1 MANDYINQ
9 ITATNGTT
17 YDIKDTISGY
27 TTNTGTVTKV
37 TAGTGLSIGSTSGG
51 NFTTSGTINHT
62 NSVTAQTTQAV
73 YPIKIDAQG
82 HISAY
87 GNAITIP
94 SDVNVTNTAVTATST
109 YYLTGGSSSATATGT
124 LNKHAS
130 ISAYVDAD
138 TSTTGLSRINLGNN
152 TATGTAGAKQGVLR
166 LYGNTAYYCDL
177 RAESSTPTANR
188 TIYLPSYDG
197 TMYLP
202 CMSTSSAVGS
212 ANNPVYVK
220 ATGRIVAGN
229 SFVPTTG
236 GTFSGA
242 VTAAASDGTTAQ
254 IANIRYGSAAPSGT
268 PPQGTVYFQTGSS
281 AYTFQPR
288 VNLSGLSASTT
299 LSEWANFTLP
309 KGLYLITFQVNCG
322 TNNTYILR
330 VDLLADSNTITQV
343 RTATTNSGY
352 LILNGAGLV
361 ECTGSTTMYFK
372 AQTSSSSVSGCE
384 LHYSYVKLF

>member
-1 MANDYINQ
+1 MKYLGAITNDFDLVNKKYVDDSIP
-9 ITATNGTT
+9 
-17 YDIKDTISGY
+17 DISG
-27 TTNTGTVTKV
+27 KID
-37 TAGTGLSIGSTSGG
+37 TAGTGLSK
-51 NFTTSGTINHT
+51 SGTTLNHS
-62 NSVTAQTTQAV
+62 NSVTAQSTQAV

-87 GNAITIP
+87 GNAVTIP

-109 YYLTGGSSSATATGT
+109 YYLTGGSSTATATGT

-130 ISAYVDAD
+130 VSAYVDAD

-166 LYGNTAYYCDL
+166 LYGNTAYYCDI

-188 TIYLPSYDG
+188 TIYLPSYGG

-202 CMSTSSAVGS
+202 CMSTTSAVGS
-212 ANNPVYVK
+212 ANKPVHVE

-254 IANIRYGSAAPSGT
+254 IANIKYGSAAPSGT
-268 PPQGTVYFQTGSS
+268 ATTGTVYFKTGASP
-281 AYTFQPR
+281 YTFQPR
-288 VNLSGLSASTT
+288 VNLSRSTDPALPT
-299 LSEWANFTLP
+299 SITTTTQEMHSFTLP
-309 KGLYLITFQVNCG
+309 PGLYLITFQVNYGGGYTEG
-322 TNNTYILR
+322 TCR
-330 VDLLADSNTITQV
+330 WDLMAGANTITQV
-343 RTATTNSGY
+343 RAAPGTTSG
-352 LILNGAGLV
+352 LIQNGCGLV
-361 ECTGSTTMYFK
+361 QCTDASTTISFK
-372 AQTSSSSVSGCE
+372 AAVSSGSMITGE

>member
-9 ITATNGTT
+9 IIANNGTT
-17 YDIKDTISGY
+17 FDIKDTISGY
-27 TTNTGTVTKV
+27 TTNTGTVTQV
-37 TAGTGLSIGSTSGG
+37 TAGTGLKIGTATSGG
-51 NFTTSGTINHT
+51 NITTTGTINHT
-62 NSVTAQTTQAV
+62 NSVTAQPTQAV

-87 GNAITIP
+87 GNAVTIP

-138 TSTTGLSRINLGNN
+138 TSTTGLSRINLGNG

-166 LYGNTAYYCDL
+166 LYGNTAYYCDI

-188 TIYLPSYDG
+188 TIYLPSYGG

-212 ANNPVYVK
+212 ANNPVYVE

-236 GTFSGA
+236 GAFSGA

-254 IANIRYGSAAPSGT
+254 IANIKYGSTAPTGSAT
-268 PPQGTVYFQTGSS
+268 TGTVYFQTGSS
-281 AYTFQPR
+281 AYTFVDR
-288 VNLSGLSASTT
+288 TDIGGKSCTTSGTDLAS
-299 LSEWANFTLP
+299 FTLLP
-309 KGLYLITFQVNCG
+309 GLYLITYQFNCG
-322 TNNTYILR
+322 TISSGTVRCDMRLGSVLKNQVRGGSGYILSGSAI
-330 VDLLADSNTITQV
+330 VQCIDSSSTISFKGY
-343 RTATTNSGY
+343 TTSG
-352 LILNGAGLV
+352 
-361 ECTGSTTMYFK
+361 
-372 AQTSSSSVSGCE
+372 TSSSTE

>member
-27 TTNTGTVTKV
+27 TTNTGTVTQV
-37 TAGTGLSIGSTSGG
+37 TAGTGLKIDTAASGG
-51 NFTTSGTINHT
+51 NITTTGTINHI
-62 NSVTAQTTQAV
+62 NSVTAQSTQAV

-87 GNAITIP
+87 GSAITIP

-109 YYLTGGSSSATATGT
+109 YYLTGSSSSATATGT

-138 TSTTGLSRINLGNN
+138 TSTTGLSRINLGNG

-166 LYGNTAYYCDL
+166 LYGNTAYYCDI

-188 TIYLPSYDG
+188 TIYLPSYGG

-202 CMSTSSAVGS
+202 CMSTSNAVGS
-212 ANNPVYVK
+212 ANNPVYVE

-254 IANIRYGSAAPSGT
+254 IANVKYGSAAPTGSAT
-268 PPQGTVYFQTGSS
+268 TGTVYFQTGSS
-281 AYTFQPR
+281 AYTFVDR
-288 VNLSGLSASTT
+288 TDVGGKSCTTSGTNLAS
-299 LSEWANFTLP
+299 FTLLP
-309 KGLYLITFQVNCG
+309 GLYLITYQFNCG
-322 TNNTYILR
+322 TISSGTVRCDLKLGSVLKNQVRGGSGYILSGSAIVQC
-330 VDLLADSNTITQV
+330 VDSSSTISFKGY
-343 RTATTNSGY
+343 TTSG
-352 LILNGAGLV
+352 
-361 ECTGSTTMYFK
+361 
-372 AQTSSSSVSGCE
+372 TSSSTE